1 MNTYPQ
7 MKPTVTPSPS
17 DEELGLLCRAIQ
29 QRMLERGLTLGTA
42 ESCTGGGVA
51 AALTA
56 VSGASGYFQG
66 SLVAYQDRLKEQFLA
81 VPAEVIR
88 QYDVV
93 SQPVVEQMVRGAC
106 ALLGTHCALATTGY
120 AGEGNGVIPSGTIWI
135 GWGSALDVHSLC
147 LTGNEG
153 RAANTAHAVREV
165 LRQFLGWLDA
175 DGRESAPL
183 NEQIHI

>member
-7 MKPTVTPSPS
+7 MKPLATPFPS
-17 DEELGLLCRAIQ
+17 NEVLGPLCRAIQ
-29 QRMLERGLTLGTA
+29 QRMLERGLTLSTA

-66 SLVAYQDRLKEQFLA
+66 SLVAYQDRLKEQFLG

-93 SQPVVEQMVRGAC
+93 SRPVVEQMVRGAC
-106 ALLGTHCALATTGY
+106 ALLDTHCALATTGY

-135 GWGSALDVHSLC
+135 GWGTAQEVHSLC
-147 LTGNEG
+147 LSGNEG
-153 RAANTAHAVREV
+153 RSENTAHAVREV
-165 LRQFLGWLDA
+165 LNQFLQWLDA
-175 DGRESAPL
+175 SA
-183 NEQIHI
+183 QDAAAG